1 MLVGAADVV
10 DSSRRLNSKGVLN
23 GDLTIDWPELMAFK
37 RSFTGPVPK
46 QKEDSF
52 AKAGIKSFHGHARF
66 VGRNA
71 VEAGGEV
78 LEGRFIVLATGAK
91 PATLDIPGEQYLIDS
106 TQFLELE
113 QIPAH
118 IVFVGG
124 GYIAMEF
131 AHVAIRAG
139 GRVTIFHRGGH
150 VLERFDEDL
159 VAKLA
164 EHTSQL
170 GISLHTNT
178 QVESVESADGKFIVH
193 ARQGQE
199 AISTTC
205 DLAVHAAG
213 RVPSLSSLA
222 LEVAGVEHEKRGI
235 KVNAFLQSVS
245 NPAVYAGGDS
255 AASDGLPLTPVA
267 GYDGKTSRAIC

>member
-1 MLVGAADVV
+1 MKTNVDLVVIGSGTAGSVVASKGRAAGWSVAVIDELPFGGTCALRGCDPKKVLVGAADVV

-23 GDLTIDWPELMAFK
+23 GDLTIDWPKLMAFK

-164 EHTSQL
+164 EHTRQL

-178 QVESVESADGKFIVH
+178 KVESVESADGKFIVH
-193 ARQGQE
+193 ARR
-199 AISTTC
+199 
-205 DLAVHAAG
+205 L
-213 RVPSLSSLA
+213 
-222 LEVAGVEHEKRGI
+222 
-235 KVNAFLQSVS
+235 
-245 NPAVYAGGDS
+245 NPPATA
-255 AASDGLPLTPVA
+255 
-267 GYDGKTSRAIC
+267 